1 MTIPAVRG
9 EMLDVCLQCGA
20 TNTWMH
26 LCNAT
31 VVVIDPEL
39 HHISREEAHP
49 LDRLSVS
56 DMMQIYGLDVDAQ
69 LQTVQEII
77 DDSNEAYLN
86 DTLMYRV
93 EFHNLSGLGFQG
105 VVDFRSVIVQG
116 HSEADLYS
124 VLDILNSDSNPV
136 LGLNSEDIY
145 LCRLVSLNSEGVKY
159 VWQIKQL
166 RFDGKWK
173 MI

>member
-1 MTIPAVRG
+1 MIPEVNG
-9 EMLDVCLQCGA
+9 ELSDVCLRCGA

-31 VVVIDPEL
+31 IVVIDPVL

-49 LDRLSVS
+49 LDRLSAS
-56 DMMQIYGLDVDAQ
+56 DMMQIYGLDVEAQ
-69 LQTVQEII
+69 MQAVQDII

-86 DTLMYRV
+86 ETLSYRV

-105 VVDFRSVIVQG
+105 VVDFNTVIVQG
-116 HSEADLYS
+116 HTEADLYS

-136 LGLNSEDIY
+136 FGLNKEDIY
-145 LCRLVSLNSEGVKY
+145 LCQLVSLNSEGIKY
-159 VWQIKQL
+159 VWQIKQV
-166 RFDGKWK
+166 RFDGNWK
-173 MI
+173 VI